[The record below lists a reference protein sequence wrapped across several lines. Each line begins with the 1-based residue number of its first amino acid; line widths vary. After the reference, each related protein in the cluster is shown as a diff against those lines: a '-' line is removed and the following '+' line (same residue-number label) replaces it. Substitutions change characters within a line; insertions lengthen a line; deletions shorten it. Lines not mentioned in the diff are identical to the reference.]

1 MVARAPRKRMY
12 RTMQG
17 RMVDIEKLRAA
28 NESTRAV
35 GNMNVNARG
44 DVLGP
49 SGQIITKKE
58 NVMKKYYEQPKGMV
72 DDTPARAKPT
82 PARRTPPTAQADQQV
97 KVIRQPEVQVMT
109 PMAPSAEP
117 QQEAKKIVT
126 PEAIKPEAE
135 PEAKQVETFKPK
147 TTTSSKSGIDAALDG
162 LE

>member
-28 NESTRAV
+28 NEGARAV

-49 SGQIITKKE
+49 GGAIATPKAKIIQ
-58 NVMKKYYEQPKGMV
+58 KYYEQPKGKV

-82 PARRTPPTAQADQQV
+82 APRRTAPAPQPT
-97 KVIRQPEVQVMT
+97 VQKMT
-109 PMAPSAEP
+109 PV
-117 QQEAKKIVT
+117 EAKTQVSKVV
-126 PEAIKPEAE
+126 PERVIAPVE
-135 PEAKQVETFKPK
+135 PKKVDVFKPK
-147 TTTSSKSGIDAALDG
+147 TNTATEKKGIDAALDG

>member
-28 NESTRAV
+28 NEGVQAV

-58 NVMKKYYEQPKGMV
+58 KVIQKYYEHPKGKV
-72 DDTPARAKPT
+72 DDTPISTKATPVSTQTQKKPT
-82 PARRTPPTAQADQQV
+82 
-97 KVIRQPEVQVMT
+97 VQTMT
-109 PMAPSAEP
+109 PVTKTEVKQQPAPEP
-117 QQEAKKIVT
+117 VVT
-126 PEAIKPEAE
+126 PKVEAE
-135 PEAKQVETFKPK
+135 PTPVSTFKPK
-147 TTTSSKSGIDAALDG
+147 TETTEKKGIDAALDG

>member
-1 MVARAPRKRMY
+1 MVARPTRKRMY

-17 RMVDIEKLRAA
+17 KMVDIEKLRAA

-49 SGQIITKKE
+49 SGQIVTKKE

-126 PEAIKPEAE
+126 PEVNPES
-135 PEAKQVETFKPK
+135 KQVETFKPK
-147 TTTSSKSGIDAALDG
+147 TTTTAKSGIDAALDG

>member
-28 NESTRAV
+28 NESVQAV

-49 SGQIITKKE
+49 GGQVITPKSE
-58 NVMKKYYEQPKGMV
+58 VIKKYYEQPKGMV
-72 DDTPARAKPT
+72 SDTPSKGKSMPAPKAEPVKTVQKMTPVAAKPQPKKVET
-82 PARRTPPTAQADQQV
+82 KVDPAPVV
-97 KVIRQPEVQVMT
+97 KP
-109 PMAPSAEP
+109 
-117 QQEAKKIVT
+117 
-126 PEAIKPEAE
+126 
-135 PEAKQVETFKPK
+135 VETFKPK
-147 TTTSSKSGIDAALDG
+147 TESSSKKGIDAALDG

>member
-28 NESTRAV
+28 NEDVRAV

-49 SGQIITKKE
+49 GGQIATTKA
-58 NVMKKYYEQPKGMV
+58 NVIAKYYEQPKGKV

-82 PARRTPPTAQADQQV
+82 PPRKTAPTPQPSVQKMTPVESKPTA
-97 KVIRQPEVQVMT
+97 
-109 PMAPSAEP
+109 
-117 QQEAKKIVT
+117 
-126 PEAIKPEAE
+126 KP
-135 PEAKQVETFKPK
+135 VETFKPK
-147 TTTSSKSGIDAALDG
+147 ATIEKKGIDAALDG